1 MARINESFSNITTP
15 VDEQTKAAGMRAA
28 KTDSAAAAKT
38 IAKTPDELM
47 IDRINAQI
55 AKTQTSVSNLENIA
69 AEVGAVNPEALKKFK
84 GESNT
89 AFNERVTAAYKAQE
103 QPTLT
108 DEQIAQGFTVQ
119 FVRTG
124 AGGKGEYRIIRPMGF
139 NAAGGSTLVSNPNNN
154 NANNNN
160 NNNNNNPSPNA
171 TLVSTETDAYGN
183 VIGFYSDGT
192 QKTLVTSGNKYKS
205 TVDVDAYTLLESTF
219 KDYGL
224 DDLIPDI
231 KRFMEEGLGSN
242 QAAVELRKT
251 TSYINRFRG
260 NEIRR
265 AAGLNVVSEATYLEL
280 ENSYNETLRA
290 YGLQGYF
297 GVDRKVSQSKMADII
312 GNDIS
317 ATEFKDR
324 IDTVVTRV
332 ADIIGNDISATE
344 FKDRIDTVVTRVN
357 NSDPNIKATLKS
369 FYGIKD
375 DDLVKYFL
383 NPKENLPK
391 LQEKVLSAEIGSEA
405 IKQNLLTDVTSAS
418 ALAQLGITKAQ
429 AREGYQGIANVLPT
443 ATKLGQ
449 IYDEEG
455 VNYTQKTAEEE
466 VFGQLESAKRK
477 RLKLAEKEVGTFS
490 GAAGLARGAL
500 GSGKSSAF

>member
-332 ADIIGNDISATE
+332 
-344 FKDRIDTVVTRVN
+344 N

>member
-1 MARINESFSNITTP
+1 MARINESFFNSTP
-15 VDEQTKAAGMRAA
+15 VVDEQTKAAGMRAA
-28 KTDSAAAAKT
+28 MTDSAAAAKT
-38 IAKTPDELM
+38 IAKTPNELM

-55 AKTQTSVSNLENIA
+55 AKTQTSVSNLENTA
-69 AEVGAVNPEALKKFK
+69 VELGALNPSVIKKAK
-84 GESNT
+84 GESNADFLKRKQAT
-89 AFNERVTAAYKAQE
+89 EALARQNAMAENPLLNKAVM
-103 QPTLT
+103 PTDAPPGMYYAWIGGT
-108 DEQIAQGFTVQ
+108 N
-119 FVRTG
+119 TG
-124 AGGKGEYRIIRPMGF
+124 QWQLYNIPGY
-139 NAAGGSTLVSNPNNN
+139 GSTSVVPTDSSSD
-154 NANNNN
+154 
-160 NNNNNNPSPNA
+160 NNNNNNPSPTA

-183 VIGFYSDGT
+183 VIGVYSDGT
-192 QKTLVTSGNKYKS
+192 TKTLIASGNKYKS

-219 KDYGL
+219 RDYGL
-224 DDLIPDI
+224 EELVPEI
-231 KRFMEEGLGSN
+231 KKFMEAGLGKN

-251 TSYINRFRG
+251 TAYINRFRG

-265 AAGLNVVSEATYLEL
+265 AAGLNVIDESTYLEL

-297 GVDRKVSQSKMADII
+297 GVDRKVSQAKM
-312 GNDIS
+312 
-317 ATEFKDR
+317 
-324 IDTVVTRV
+324 

-357 NSDPNIKATLKS
+357 NSDPTIKNTLKR
-369 FYGIKD
+369 FYNITD

-405 IKQNLLTDVTSAS
+405 IKQNLLTDAASAT
-418 ALAQLGITKAQ
+418 ALAQLGITKEE
-429 AREGYQGIANVLPT
+429 ARKGYEGIAAALPT

-455 VNYTQKTAEEE
+455 ITYTQKTAEEE

-477 RLKLAEKEVGTFS
+477 RLRLAEKEVGSFG
-490 GAAGLARGAL
+490 GASGLARGAL
-500 GSGKSSAF
+500 SRGNSSAF

>member
-1 MARINESFSNITTP
+1 MARINEYSSRITPT

-28 KTDSAAAAKT
+28 QNDSAAAAKA

-55 AKTQTSVSNLENIA
+55 TKTQTSISNLENAA
-69 AEVGAVNPEALKKFK
+69 AEIGAVNPEAMKKFK

-89 AFNERVTAAYKAQE
+89 SFNERVTAAYKAQE

-108 DEQIAQGFTVQ
+108 DEQAAQGFTVQ

-124 AGGKGEYRIIRPMGF
+124 AGGKGEYRVIRPMGF
-139 NAAGGSTLVSNPNNN
+139 NAAGGSTLVSSSSD
-154 NANNNN
+154 NNNN
-160 NNNNNNPSPNA
+160 NNNNNNNSNPSSTA
-171 TLVSTETDAYGN
+171 TLISTETDAYGN
-183 VIGFYSDGT
+183 IIGFYSDGT
-192 QKTLVTSGNKYKS
+192 QKTLVASGNKYKS

-219 KDYGL
+219 KDFGL
-224 DDLIPDI
+224 EELVPEI
-231 KRFMEEGLGSN
+231 KRFMEEGIGDK
-242 QAAVELRKT
+242 QAGVELRKT
-251 TSYINRFRG
+251 TAYLNRFRG

-265 AAGLNVVSEATYLEL
+265 ASGLNVISEATYLEL

-290 YGLQGYF
+290 FGLQGYF
-297 GVDRKVSQSKMADII
+297 GTDRKVSQGKM
-312 GNDIS
+312 
-317 ATEFKDR
+317 
-324 IDTVVTRV
+324 

-357 NSDPNIKATLKS
+357 NSDPNIKATLKK
-369 FYGIKD
+369 FYNITD

-405 IKQNLLTDVTSAS
+405 IKQNLLTDVAGAT
-418 ALAQLGITKAQ
+418 ALAQLGITKEE
-429 AREGYQGIANVLPT
+429 ARKGYEGIASALPG
-443 ATKLGQ
+443 ATKLSQ
-449 IYDEEG
+449 IYGEEG
-455 VNYTQKTAEEE
+455 ITYTQKTAEEE

-477 RLKLAEKEVGTFS
+477 RLKLAEKEVGSFS
-490 GAAGLARGAL
+490 GTSGLARGAL
-500 GSGKSSAF
+500 SSGKSSAF

>member
-332 ADIIGNDISATE
+332 
-344 FKDRIDTVVTRVN
+344 N
-357 NSDPNIKATLKS
+357 NSDPNIKATLKT
-369 FYGIKD
+369 FYNIQD

-477 RLKLAEKEVGTFS
+477 RLKLAEKEVGAFS

>member
-1 MARINESFSNITTP
+1 MARINESSFNSTP
-15 VDEQTKAAGMRAA
+15 VVDEQTKAAGMRAA
-28 KTDSAAAAKT
+28 AATVPAAKAA
-38 IAKTPDELM
+38 IAKTPDELLL
-47 IDRINAQI
+47 DRVNAQI
-55 AKTQTSVSNLENIA
+55 AKTQTSISNLENTA
-69 AEVGAVNPEALKKFK
+69 AEIGAINPDAMKKMK
-84 GESNT
+84 GETNT

-108 DEQIAQGFTVQ
+108 DEQVAQGFTVQ

-124 AGGKGEYRIIRPMGF
+124 AGGKGEYRVIRPMGF
-139 NAAGGSTLVSNPNNN
+139 NAAGSSTAVTPTNVNPTSQVTSQTT
-154 NANNNN
+154 
-160 NNNNNNPSPNA
+160 SPDA

-192 QKTLVTSGNKYKS
+192 QKTLVASGNKYKS

-224 DDLIPDI
+224 EELVPEI
-231 KRFMEEGLGSN
+231 KRFMEEGLGAN
-242 QAAVELRKT
+242 QASVELRKT

-265 AAGLNVVSEATYLEL
+265 AAGLNVIDEATYLQL
-280 ENSYNETLRA
+280 EDSYNETLRA
-290 YGLQGYF
+290 FGLQGYF
-297 GVDRKVSQSKMADII
+297 GADRKVSQSRMADII

-317 ATEFKDR
+317 A
-324 IDTVVTRV
+324 
-332 ADIIGNDISATE
+332 AE

-369 FYGIKD
+369 FYGIQD

-391 LQEKVLSAEIGSEA
+391 LQEKVLSAEIGNEA
-405 IKQNLLTDVTSAS
+405 LKQNLLTDVTSAT
-418 ALAQLGITKAQ
+418 ALAKLGITQEQ

-443 ATKLGQ
+443 GTKLGQ
-449 IYDEEG
+449 IYGEEG
-455 VNYTQKTAEEE
+455 INYTQKTAEEE

-477 RLKLAEKEVGTFS
+477 RLRLAEKEVGSFG
-490 GAAGLARGAL
+490 GASGLARGAL
-500 GSGKSSAF
+500 GSGNSSAF

>member
-1 MARINESFSNITTP
+1 MARINESFYNTTP
-15 VDEQTKAAGMRAA
+15 VADEQAKAAGSRAA
-28 KTDSAAAAKT
+28 TAAIPAAQAA
-38 IAKTPDELM
+38 IAKTPDELL

-55 AKTQTSVSNLENIA
+55 TKTQTSVSNLENIA
-69 AEVGAVNPEALKKFK
+69 AEIGAVNPAAIKKMP
-84 GESNT
+84 GETNT

-108 DEQIAQGFTVQ
+108 DEQIAQGYTVQ

-124 AGGKGEYRIIRPMGF
+124 AGGKGEYRIIRPLG
-139 NAAGGSTLVSNPNNN
+139 AGTTLKSGSSTTTSSTTTVPVPTQT
-154 NANNNN
+154 
-160 NNNNNNPSPNA
+160 PSSNA

-192 QKTLVTSGNKYKS
+192 QKTLIASGNKYKS

-224 DDLIPDI
+224 EELIPDI

-242 QAAVELRKT
+242 QAAVELKKT
-251 TSYINRFRG
+251 TAYINRFRG

-265 AAGLNVVSEATYLEL
+265 SSGLNVLSEAEYLQL

-290 YGLQGYF
+290 YGQQGFF

-324 IDTVVTRV
+324 VDAVVTRV
-332 ADIIGNDISATE
+332 Y
-344 FKDRIDTVVTRVN
+344 
-357 NSDPNIKATLKS
+357 NSDPTVKSTLKT
-369 FYGIKD
+369 FYNIGD
-375 DDLVKYFL
+375 EDLIAYFL
-383 NPKENLPK
+383 SPKETLPK

-405 IKQNLLTDVTSAS
+405 LKQNLLTDVTSAT
-418 ALAQLGITKAQ
+418 ALAKLGITKAQ

-443 ATKLGQ
+443 TTKLGQ
-449 IYDEEG
+449 IYGEEG
-455 VNYTQKTAEEE
+455 INYTQKTAEEE

-490 GAAGLARGAL
+490 GASGLARGAL
-500 GSGKSSAF
+500 STNKSSAF

>member
-1 MARINESFSNITTP
+1 MARIRLDRDMVDGGGFTP
-15 VDEQTKAAGMRAA
+15 TPVVDEQAKAAAMRAA
-28 KTDSAAAAKT
+28 TAAVPVAQAA

-55 AKTQTSVSNLENIA
+55 AKTQTSVSNLENTA
-69 AEVGAVNPEALKKFK
+69 VELGALNPSVIKKAT
-84 GESNT
+84 GESNADFLKRKQAT
-89 AFNERVTAAYKAQE
+89 EALARQNAMAENPLLNKAVM
-103 QPTLT
+103 PTDAPPGKYYVWIGGT
-108 DEQIAQGFTVQ
+108 N
-119 FVRTG
+119 TG
-124 AGGKGEYRIIRPMGF
+124 QWQLYNIPGY
-139 NAAGGSTLVSNPNNN
+139 GSTSVVPTNSSK
-154 NANNNN
+154 N
-160 NNNNNNPSPNA
+160 NNNNNNPSPTA
-171 TLVSTETDAYGN
+171 TLVSTETDDYGN
-183 VIGFYSDGT
+183 VIGFYSDNT
-192 QKTLVTSGNKYKS
+192 QKTLVKSGNKYKS
-205 TVDVDAYTLLESTF
+205 TVDVDAYTLLENTF

-224 DDLIPDI
+224 EELIPEI
-231 KRFMEEGLGSN
+231 KKFMEEGLGSN

-251 TSYINRFRG
+251 TAYINRFRG

-297 GVDRKVSQSKMADII
+297 GVDRKVSQTKM
-312 GNDIS
+312 
-317 ATEFKDR
+317 
-324 IDTVVTRV
+324 

-357 NSDPNIKATLKS
+357 NSDPNIKATLKT
-369 FYGIKD
+369 FYNIQD
-375 DDLVKYFL
+375 NDLVKYFL

-477 RLKLAEKEVGTFS
+477 RLKLAEKEVGAFS

>member
-1 MARINESFSNITTP
+1 MARIRLDRDMPDGGGFTP
-15 VDEQTKAAGMRAA
+15 TPVVDEQTKAAGMRAA
-28 KTDSAAAAKT
+28 NAAVPAAQKI

-55 AKTQTSVSNLENIA
+55 AKTQASVSNLENISTELGALNPSAMTKAKGETNSEFNARVKA
-69 AEVGAVNPEALKKFK
+69 AEALARQNAMAENPLLNKAVKPTDAPP
-84 GESNT
+84 GMYYAWIGGTNT
-89 AFNERVTAAYKAQE
+89 GQWQLYNIPGYTNASTTATTSTNNSVISTSTNQVT
-103 QPTLT
+103 
-108 DEQIAQGFTVQ
+108 
-119 FVRTG
+119 
-124 AGGKGEYRIIRPMGF
+124 
-139 NAAGGSTLVSNPNNN
+139 
-154 NANNNN
+154 
-160 NNNNNNPSPNA
+160 SPNA

-183 VIGFYSDGT
+183 VVGFYSDGT
-192 QKTLVTSGNKYKS
+192 SKTLVPSGNKYKS

-224 DDLIPDI
+224 EELVPEI
-231 KRFMEEGLGSN
+231 KKFMEEGLGSN

-251 TSYINRFRG
+251 TAYINRFRG

-265 AAGLNVVSEATYLEL
+265 AAGLNVVSEATYLQL

-297 GVDRKVSQSKMADII
+297 GVDRKVSQTKM
-312 GNDIS
+312 
-317 ATEFKDR
+317 
-324 IDTVVTRV
+324 

-357 NSDPNIKATLKS
+357 NSDPNIKATLKT
-369 FYGIKD
+369 FYNIQD

-455 VNYTQKTAEEE
+455 VTYTQKTAEEE

-477 RLKLAEKEVGTFS
+477 RLRLAEKEVGSFG
-490 GAAGLARGAL
+490 GASGLARGAL
-500 GSGKSSAF
+500 SRGNSSAF

>member
-1 MARINESFSNITTP
+1 MPDGGFVPASYIPEDSSAKNVAKTAAVPAASTSEKPDDYYTKVLASGKTQAQIDALRNAYDTAEVIRKQSPTKTSTVDRTTGKVITT
-15 VDEQTKAAGMRAA
+15 VDPGKVSSGNSIQSTSS
-28 KTDSAAAAKT
+28 TS
-38 IAKTPDELM
+38 
-47 IDRINAQI
+47 
-55 AKTQTSVSNLENIA
+55 TQV
-69 AEVGAVNPEALKKFK
+69 
-84 GESNT
+84 
-89 AFNERVTAAYKAQE
+89 
-103 QPTLT
+103 
-108 DEQIAQGFTVQ
+108 
-119 FVRTG
+119 
-124 AGGKGEYRIIRPMGF
+124 
-139 NAAGGSTLVSNPNNN
+139 
-154 NANNNN
+154 
-160 NNNNNNPSPNA
+160 

-183 VIGFYSDGT
+183 VIGIYSDGT
-192 QKTLVTSGNKYKS
+192 TKTLIPSGNKYKS
-205 TVDVDAYTLLESTF
+205 TVDVDAYSLLESTF

-224 DDLIPDI
+224 EELVPEI

-251 TSYINRFRG
+251 TAYINRFRG

-297 GVDRKVSQSKMADII
+297 GVDRKVSQAKM
-312 GNDIS
+312 
-317 ATEFKDR
+317 
-324 IDTVVTRV
+324 

-369 FYGIKD
+369 FYNIQD

-455 VNYTQKTAEEE
+455 VTYTQKTAEEE

-490 GAAGLARGAL
+490 GASGLARGAL